1 LDILQNEHG
10 ESRKQAN
17 KYDSSVQVF
26 NALALKGLSKFAVA
40 DLQVTFGELTNKF
53 HRDAYKVFPKGCNTI
68 VGITSCIDRIQ
79 MNLIT
84 YHPETRGYTAGLY
97 KAYDVSEIL
106 TL

>member
-40 DLQVTFGELTNKF
+40 DLQVTFGELT
-53 HRDAYKVFPKGCNTI
+53 
-68 VGITSCIDRIQ
+68 TSFIEMLTKYFLRVAIP
-79 MNLIT
+79 LL
-84 YHPETRGYTAGLY
+84 GLLR
-97 KAYDVSEIL
+97 VL
-106 TL
+106 TESK